1 MQPWITNPV
10 ALMNNYFDIN
20 SNLALITTLLI
31 LSCPALSSDAI
42 RTCHDEAQ
50 TQLDIN
56 HCGSLDFQSA
66 DKELNTVYQAV
77 LEQHKTN
84 SKFLDKLKAAQRAWL
99 KWRDAEMEA
108 VYPEKDDPSYYGSSF
123 PACWSTQLSSFTK
136 ERTRQLQKWLDGI
149 EEGDVCSGS
158 YPLSLKK

>member
-1 MQPWITNPV
+1 MQPWITTPV
-10 ALMNNYFDIN
+10 APMKKYFDIN
-20 SNLALITTLLI
+20 TNLAVITILL
-31 LSCPALSSDAI
+31 LPAYSAMSSDAVQS
-42 RTCHDEAQ
+42 CNDGAQ

-66 DKELNTVYQAV
+66 DKELNAVYKAV

-84 SKFLDKLKAAQRAWL
+84 IKFLEKLKAAQRAWL

-108 VYPEKDDPSYYGSSF
+108 VYPEKDAPSYYGSSF
-123 PACWSTQLSSFTK
+123 PACRNTQLSNLTQ
-136 ERTRQLQKWLDGI
+136 ERTKQLQKWLDGV

-158 YPLSLKK
+158 YPSSFKK

>member
-1 MQPWITNPV
+1 MKKH
-10 ALMNNYFDIN
+10 FDIN
-20 SNLALITTLLI
+20 TNLAVITILL
-31 LSCPALSSDAI
+31 LPAYPALSSDALQ
-42 RTCHDEAQ
+42 TCNDEAQ

-66 DKELNTVYQAV
+66 DKELNAVYKAV
-77 LEQHKTN
+77 LDQHKTN
-84 SKFLDKLKAAQRAWL
+84 TKFLEKLKAAQRAWL

-123 PACWSTQLSSFTK
+123 PACWSTQLSSFTQ
-136 ERTRQLQKWLDGI
+136 ERTRQLQKWLDGM

>member
-1 MQPWITNPV
+1 MKKH
-10 ALMNNYFDIN
+10 FDIN
-20 SNLALITTLLI
+20 TNLAVITILL
-31 LSCPALSSDAI
+31 LPAYSALSSDALQ
-42 RTCHDEAQ
+42 TCNNEAQ

-66 DKELNTVYQAV
+66 DKELNAVYTAV

-84 SKFLDKLKAAQRAWL
+84 TKFLEKLKAAQRAWL

-123 PACWSTQLSSFTK
+123 PACWNTQLSNLTQ
-136 ERTRQLQKWLDGI
+136 ERTRQLQKWLDGV